1 MEKVTEEVRNRFE
14 KEKDINFV
22 SCGEAAV
29 YTTVFSVGVED
40 LSSWTHCGTEEDS
53 EGYDNRYW
61 GASGSWLDQ
70 SFDFISS
77 PISQYRY

>member
-1 MEKVTEEVRNRFE
+1 MEKVTEKVRNRFE

-40 LSSWTHCGTEEDS
+40 LSSWTHYGI
-53 EGYDNRYW
+53 
-61 GASGSWLDQ
+61 SGSWLGQ
-70 SFDFISS
+70 SSDFTSS